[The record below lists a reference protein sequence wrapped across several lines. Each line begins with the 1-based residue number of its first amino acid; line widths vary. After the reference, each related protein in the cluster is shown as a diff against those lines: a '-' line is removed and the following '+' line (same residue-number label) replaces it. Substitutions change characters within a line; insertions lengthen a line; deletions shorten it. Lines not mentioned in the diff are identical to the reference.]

1 VLPNLSVL
9 WVILAVLVLA
19 FALDRLLFKPLVR
32 VMREREA
39 AITSALQMAQ
49 DAAAKAQAATTEF
62 DAKVTAARADLY
74 RQMDERRKAAE
85 QFRTALMAQTKE
97 EVDASLAS
105 AKITLDEQATRAKA
119 KLEQDAEAIGRE
131 IAHKVLGR

>member
-1 VLPNLSVL
+1 MLPNLSVL

-97 EVDASLAS
+97 EVDASS